1 MLLVGNAQP
10 SLEHLHSSLLLQS
23 FETWLESKLQ
33 QIGVHPAM
41 QNTLIFMG
49 WHDEK
54 RSSISIFWGGFFFRL
69 GGGRRFV
76 FFIYGTVFLTG
87 VCIFQ
92 RIYLLCTNSGLFIQS
107 FQEKICRWNKLPFNL
122 SFTVVSCKWR
132 NGSLCEPSKLWNKC
146 TMSCIKVLKPIS
158 THFRIIM
165 YFKSICWNIN
175 TIMWKEINAQ
185 YEVSLRSHKIFCSTR
200 LN

>member
-1 MLLVGNAQP
+1 MDSVQPLLQ
-10 SLEHLHSSLLLQS
+10 HLYLSILLQS
-23 FETWLESKLQ
+23 SETWLENKLQ
-33 QIGVHPAM
+33 QIGVC
-41 QNTLIFMG
+41 
-49 WHDEK
+49 HDTENNHVSNLYVLAWCK
-54 RSSISIFWGGFFFRL
+54 KEQYLSFFFFRL
-69 GGGRRFV
+69 GSGWRFV
-76 FFIYGTVFLTG
+76 FFVYVSVYLTEDHVFKGITFL
-87 VCIFQ
+87 
-92 RIYLLCTNSGLFIQS
+92 YTNSGLFVQS
-107 FQEKICRWNKLPFNL
+107 FQEKKICRWNKQPFNL

-146 TMSCIKVLKPIS
+146 TISCMKVLKPIS

-185 YEVSLRSHKIFCSTR
+185 YEVSLRSHKMFCSTR

>member
-1 MLLVGNAQP
+1 MLV
-10 SLEHLHSSLLLQS
+10 
-23 FETWLESKLQ
+23 
-33 QIGVHPAM
+33 ICM
-41 QNTLIFMG
+41 C
-49 WHDEK
+49 WHGAK
-54 RSSISIFWGGFFFRL
+54 RSSICPFFFFRL
-69 GGGRRFV
+69 GSGWRFV
-76 FFIYGTVFLTG
+76 FFVYVSVYLSEDHLFKGITFL
-87 VCIFQ
+87 
-92 RIYLLCTNSGLFIQS
+92 YTNSGLFVQS
-107 FQEKICRWNKLPFNL
+107 FQEKKICRWNKQPFNL

-146 TMSCIKVLKPIS
+146 TISCMKVLKPIS

-185 YEVSLRSHKIFCSTR
+185 YEVSLRSHKMFCSTR